1 MQQQAKHILASC
13 LLLFTLCGALSAQIP
28 DGYYNNATGKTG
40 QELKVAL
47 HNIIKG
53 HNKIDYGDLWD
64 AFWSTDNKG
73 NGIVWDMYSDIPGGV
88 PSYVYYFGTD
98 QCGNYNSEGDCYN
111 REHSWP
117 QSWLGSQTI
126 PSCDLHHIFP
136 TDGFVNQKRENYPF
150 GKVQSTT
157 WTSLNGSKLGSC
169 KSSLGYNGTVFE
181 PIDAYKGDFA
191 RALMYMSVR
200 YYGEDSNWGSSDMTN
215 KSEILPWAIAMLMDW
230 NEQDPVSQKETDR
243 NNAIYT
249 DYQHNRNPFIDHPEY
264 ARMIWDESWEP
275 PTAYPITL
283 AQCEHGEVC
292 ANVATATEG
301 QTVTLTAE
309 PDEGY
314 VLDAW
319 NVYKTDSPT
328 ITVTVS
334 NNTFTMPAYG
344 VTVSA
349 TFVESSGGNP
359 GNGDYVKVTSAPS
372 DWSGEYLLVYENST
386 TSGYVWT
393 GVDAANCYQE
403 AAITN
408 STIENSGFVTITIA
422 PMAEGYSIRVNGGTN
437 DGKYIYGQSGSNVIK
452 FGTSA
457 TLNTLEFESDWVK
470 IISNTSVM
478 RFNNASGNM
487 RFRYY
492 KEASYLNTN
501 IEPIQL
507 YKKTEPQ
514 TVEQSISLVAGWDWW
529 APTVEA
535 SLASLQT
542 ALGNTLVQIK
552 SQGGTP
558 TELVLGQM
566 YRIQTNAASECSLS
580 GAPAASVTI
589 TIEPGCNW
597 FGYTGADPL
606 ALDELNI
613 IPATGDKIVSQN
625 SGFAIFNG
633 TLWAGS
639 LSVLQPGHGYVYVSV
654 ATGNNTLSF

>member
-53 HNKIDYGDLWD
+53 HDAVSYGGLLD
-64 AFWSTDNKG
+64 AFAYTDCDS
-73 NGIVWDMYSDIPGGV
+73 NGKIWDIYS
-88 PSYVYYFGTD
+88 
-98 QCGNYNSEGDCYN
+98 NYQYSINDNGSSFTQEGQGWN
-111 REHSWP
+111 REHTWP
-117 QSWLGSQTI
+117 QSWFNEQST
-126 PSCDLHHIFP
+126 PRTDLFQVYP
-136 TDGFVNQKRENYPF
+136 TDGYVNGRRSSYPY
-150 GKVQSTT
+150 GEVRNPTY
-157 WTSLNGSKLGSC
+157 TSGNGSKLGPCVTS
-169 KSSLGYNGTVFE
+169 GYSGTVFE
-181 PIDAYKGDFA
+181 PIDEYKGDIA
-191 RALMYMSVR
+191 RGYFYMSVR
-200 YYGEDSNWGSSDMTN
+200 YYSEDSNWGTSDMTN
-215 KSEILPWAIAMLMDW
+215 KSIILDWALTMLLRW
-230 NEQDPVSQKETDR
+230 SNEDPVSQKEIDR
-243 NNAIYT
+243 NNAIYG
-249 DYQHNRNPFIDHPEY
+249 YQNNRNPFIDHPEY
-264 ARMIWDESWEP
+264 ARMIWDENWEP

-292 ANVATATEG
+292 TNIATATEG

-422 PMAEGYSIRVNGGTN
+422 PMAEGYSIRVNSGTN

-514 TVEQSISLVAGWDWW
+514 TVEQSISLVAGWNWW

-535 SLASLQT
+535 TLASLQT
-542 ALGNTLVQIK
+542 ALGSALVQIK
-552 SQGGTP
+552 SQSGTP

-566 YRIQTNAASECSLS
+566 YRIQTSADCESSLS
-580 GAPAASVTI
+580 GTPVSSVTI

-613 IPATGDKIVSQN
+613 IPVEGDKIVSQN
-625 SGFAIFNG
+625 SGFAVFNG
-633 TLWAGS
+633 TSWLGT
-639 LSVLQPGHGYVYVSV
+639 LSVLLPGCGYVYVSA
-654 ATGNNTLSF
+654 ATENNTLTF

>member
-53 HNKIDYGDLWD
+53 HDAVSYGGLLD
-64 AFWSTDNKG
+64 AFAYTDCDS
-73 NGIVWDMYSDIPGGV
+73 NGKIWDIYS
-88 PSYVYYFGTD
+88 
-98 QCGNYNSEGDCYN
+98 NYQYSINDNGSSFTQEGQGWN
-111 REHSWP
+111 REHTWP
-117 QSWLGSQTI
+117 QSWFNEQST
-126 PSCDLHHIFP
+126 PRTDLFQVYP
-136 TDGFVNQKRENYPF
+136 TDGYVNGRRSSYPY
-150 GKVQSTT
+150 GEVRNPTY
-157 WTSLNGSKLGSC
+157 TSGNGSKLGPCVIS
-169 KSSLGYNGTVFE
+169 GYSGTVFE
-181 PIDAYKGDFA
+181 PIDEYKGDIA
-191 RALMYMSVR
+191 RGYFYMSVR
-200 YYGEDSNWGSSDMTN
+200 YYSEDSNWGTSDMTN
-215 KSEILPWAIAMLMDW
+215 KSIILDWALTMLLRWSD
-230 NEQDPVSQKETDR
+230 EDPVSQKEIDR
-243 NNAIYT
+243 NNAIYG
-249 DYQHNRNPFIDHPEY
+249 YQNNRNPFIDHPEY
-264 ARMIWDESWEP
+264 ARMIWDENWEP
-275 PTAYPITL
+275 PTAYSITL
-283 AQCEHGEVC
+283 AHCEHGEVC
-292 ANVATATEG
+292 TNIATATEG

-457 TLNTLEFESDWVK
+457 TLNTLDFESDWVK

-514 TVEQSISLVAGWDWW
+514 TVEQSISLVAGWNWW

-535 SLASLQT
+535 TLASLQT
-542 ALGNTLVQIK
+542 ALGSALVQIK
-552 SQGGTP
+552 SQSGTP

-566 YRIQTNAASECSLS
+566 YRIQTNADCECSLS
-580 GAPAASVTI
+580 GAPAASITI

-597 FGYTGADPL
+597 YGYTGADPL

-613 IPATGDKIVSQN
+613 IPVEGDKIVSQN
-625 SGFAIFNG
+625 SGFAVFNG
-633 TLWAGS
+633 TSWQGT
-639 LSVLQPGHGYVYVSV
+639 LSVLLPGCGYVYVSA
-654 ATGNNTLSF
+654 ATENNTLTF